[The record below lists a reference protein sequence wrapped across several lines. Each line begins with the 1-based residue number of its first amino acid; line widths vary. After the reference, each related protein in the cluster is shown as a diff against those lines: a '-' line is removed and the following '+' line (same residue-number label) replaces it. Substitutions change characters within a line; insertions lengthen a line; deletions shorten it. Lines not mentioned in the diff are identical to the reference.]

1 VWQIERAKAVVD
13 VSSFVIGIALDAVEV
28 GSVIFVSVKV
38 ICFSWSWWQGLE
50 EEGDAIVDSPF
61 GANSTGGPQVVIII
75 TLDRNHRRY
84 IILKYLNCTLRTR
97 RSCRV
102 RHLLAWFGRTHVRA
116 WMEQLIYISYISTV
130 FAIHLGFKL
139 CEAL

>member
-1 VWQIERAKAVVD
+1 VVD
-13 VSSFVIGIALDAVEV
+13 VSSFIIGIALDAVEV

-75 TLDRNHRRY
+75 NLDRNHRRY
-84 IILKYLNCTLRTR
+84 IILKYLNCNLRTR

-102 RHLLAWFGRTHVRA
+102 RHPLAWFGRTHVRA
-116 WMEQLIYISYISTV
+116 WMEQLI
-130 FAIHLGFKL
+130 
-139 CEAL
+139 